1 MASATE
7 PAGVGPRITAL
18 DALRF
23 LSELLAFAALAF
35 WGFLAWD
42 TPWNFVWGFGAP
54 LLAIF
59 AWALFLSPKAVFHL
73 PRFVRAVIELLV
85 FVSATLAL
93 WGLGLPW
100 AGVVVGVFCIVVGV
114 LVGRRELR

>member
-1 MASATE
+1 MASATD
-7 PAGVGPRITAL
+7 PTGVGPRITAL

-23 LSELLAFAALAF
+23 FSELIAFAALAL

-42 TPWNFVWGFGAP
+42 APWSFVWGFGAP
-54 LLAIF
+54 LIAIF

-100 AGVVVGVFCIVVGV
+100 AGLAVGIFCIVIGV
-114 LVGRRELR
+114 LVGRRDLR

>member
-1 MASATE
+1 
-7 PAGVGPRITAL
+7 
-18 DALRF
+18 
-23 LSELLAFAALAF
+23 
-35 WGFLAWD
+35 
-42 TPWNFVWGFGAP
+42 
-54 LLAIF
+54 
-59 AWALFLSPKAVFHL
+59 
-73 PRFVRAVIELLV
+73 VRAVIELLV